1 MQPGVGFG
9 TFSKCFGPPV
19 YRHHG
24 ALTELA
30 IRVGP
35 RVRIRLAP
43 AGSLRTIGTASE
55 HANAIRSAGSE
66 QNALAATL
74 TSIAAT
80 MRGWFVRGPV
90 GPFRVERLKNMT
102 FTELS
107 CELPD
112 HAGWRQTASM
122 LWPSGSRTNA
132 P

>member
-43 AGSLRTIGTASE
+43 AASLS
-55 HANAIRSAGSE
+55 
-66 QNALAATL
+66 Q
-74 TSIAAT
+74 
-80 MRGWFVRGPV
+80 RGP
-90 GPFRVERLKNMT
+90 PWL
-102 FTELS
+102 
-107 CELPD
+107 
-112 HAGWRQTASM
+112 HAKRAALWRQFAGG
-122 LWPSGSRTNA
+122 SGREKGRAGCEPGLLRSFSLTDIDAVPPPESLTVGKR